1 MSLINFIKKLFFK
14 EDKEPVN
21 LDERPVNGALVY
33 KDKDIV
39 ALDDVWITKSVTG
52 NIYGGKDIT
61 VCKDVEITGDVNCRK
76 CVLEGK
82 IKGNISVSD
91 TLEIRAG
98 AVLKGNIIA
107 KKLDVNPEAVLN
119 GNVTIV
125 KDGKPIYADIKL
137 NIARINQQKPE
148 KEESSKEK
156 PIFET
161 HEPVRVQND
170 LQEIN
175 SKREAPVQVQKEPE
189 YAEAPK
195 INIQPEKPKIDP
207 TENNGKWW

>member
-1 MSLINFIKKLFFK
+1 MSLINYIKNLFLK
-14 EDKEPVN
+14 EEKEPIN
-21 LDERPVNGALVY
+21 QDELPVNGALVH

-39 ALDDVWITKSVTG
+39 ALDDVWITKSITG

-61 VCKDVEITGDVNCRK
+61 VCRDVEITGDVNCRK

-98 AVLKGNIIA
+98 AILNGNIIA

-125 KDGKPIYADIKL
+125 KDGRPIYSDIKL
-137 NIARINQQKPE
+137 NIARINQLKPE
-148 KEESSKEK
+148 KEAL
-156 PIFET
+156 IFET
-161 HEPVRVQND
+161 HEPVQVQ
-170 LQEIN
+170 
-175 SKREAPVQVQKEPE
+175 KVQVQKEPE
-189 YAEAPK
+189 HAEIPK
-195 INIQPEKPKIDP
+195 INIQPEKPKTDP
-207 TENNGKWW
+207 AENNGKWW

>member
-125 KDGKPIYADIKL
+125 KDGRLIYADIKL
-137 NIARINQQKPE
+137 NIARINRLKPE
-148 KEESSKEK
+148 KEE

-161 HEPVRVQND
+161 HEPVQVQDD

-175 SKREAPVQVQKEPE
+175 LKREAPVQVQKGPE
-189 YAEAPK
+189 HAEVPK
-195 INIQPEKPKIDP
+195 INIQPEKPKTDP
-207 TENNGKWW
+207 NENNGKWW

>member
-1 MSLINFIKKLFFK
+1 MSLINYIKNLFLK
-14 EDKEPVN
+14 EEKEPIN
-21 LDERPVNGALVY
+21 QDELPVNGALVH

-98 AVLKGNIIA
+98 AVLNGNIIA

-125 KDGKPIYADIKL
+125 KDGRPIYADIKL
-137 NIARINQQKPE
+137 KIAKLNQQKPE
-148 KEESSKEK
+148 KAEA
-156 PIFET
+156 IFET
-161 HEPVRVQND
+161 HEPAQVQED

-175 SKREAPVQVQKEPE
+175 LKREAPVQVQKEQGH
-189 YAEAPK
+189 AEVPK
-195 INIQPEKPKIDP
+195 INTQPEKPKP
-207 TENNGKWW
+207 EPNENSGKWW